1 MIRKSTATLVLAL
14 ALVLVLA
21 ISACA
26 QLNPRV
32 QRPQRPKAQ
41 QQAQGGA
48 ADWLGGLA
56 GAREHIGAF
65 ASLERIL
72 LPPNRREMQMMGMI
86 LNPSEEQKAQIK
98 ALYKAFFEAVKAVAP
113 LKQEG
118 IKAVLAGLAQPNPN
132 KSDLEACAARVA
144 QADQAIVSAELDFW
158 IGLKGILGP
167 QQQAQVQMMFQER
180 MQREM
185 NPRQGGPGGPPPGG
199 QPGPP
204 PPQQ

>member
-41 QQAQGGA
+41 QQMQAQGA
-48 ADWLGGLA
+48 AGDLADAWA

-72 LPPNRREMQMMGMI
+72 MPPNRRDLQQMGMI
-86 LNPSEEQKAQIK
+86 LNPTDEQKAQIK
-98 ALYKAFFEAVKAVAP
+98 VLYKALIDVVKAVAP
-113 LKQEG
+113 QKQDSV
-118 IKAVLAGLAQPNPN
+118 KAILAGLASASPN
-132 KSDLEACAARVA
+132 KSDLEASAAKVA

-158 IGLKGILGP
+158 IGLKGILSP
-167 QQQAQVQMMFQER
+167 QQQAQVQGMFQER
-180 MQREM
+180 VQREM
-185 NPRQGGPGGPPPGG
+185 NPRQGGQGGPPPGG
-199 QPGPP
+199 QGAPP
-204 PPQQ
+204 PP